1 MFQFMRPILHV
12 AILTFIVASCSE
24 SYENEKTV
32 PSGKLAEF
40 VEKTQRLLEDMNES
54 GLVESSPMRDF
65 IILEPLKITM
75 GDDGTVY
82 LKDFEIKT
90 GEDFPTNEL
99 INELKERKNLRNQ
112 MIANGSKSLEEASLR
127 LSITFAQNRSPEVRY
142 TYAKVLQACKEAGFV
157 IHSLE
162 ESEVI
167 LLDQQ
172 LADLLK
178 KE

>member
-1 MFQFMRPILHV
+1 MKIFFYSAL
-12 AILTFIVASCSE
+12 LSLFLCNCSE

-32 PSGKLAEF
+32 PSGKLGEF
-40 VEKTQRLLEDMNES
+40 VEKTQRLLEDMNKS
-54 GLVESSPMRDF
+54 GLVKSSPMRDF
-65 IILEPLKITM
+65 IILETLKITM

-82 LKDFEIKT
+82 LKDFEVKT

>member
-1 MFQFMRPILHV
+1 
-12 AILTFIVASCSE
+12 
-24 SYENEKTV
+24 
-32 PSGKLAEF
+32 
-40 VEKTQRLLEDMNES
+40 
-54 GLVESSPMRDF
+54 MRDF
-65 IILEPLKITM
+65 IILETLKITM

-82 LKDFEIKT
+82 LKDFEVKT

-127 LSITFAQNRSPEVRY
+127 LSITFAQNRSPEVRH